1 MYDTLLE
8 LLLQKFS
15 KTTEKRER
23 DSLSQQILDL
33 LKDPKVGI
41 RAALIDRL
49 HPAWKMELRAV
60 PIIPHVEMRW
70 MGI

>member
-1 MYDTLLE
+1 VYDTLLE
-8 LLLQKFS
+8 LLVQKFS

-41 RAALIDRL
+41 RAELIGHL
-49 HPAWKMELRAV
+49 HPARQSNDGPCRRSFRMST
-60 PIIPHVEMRW
+60 
-70 MGI
+70 